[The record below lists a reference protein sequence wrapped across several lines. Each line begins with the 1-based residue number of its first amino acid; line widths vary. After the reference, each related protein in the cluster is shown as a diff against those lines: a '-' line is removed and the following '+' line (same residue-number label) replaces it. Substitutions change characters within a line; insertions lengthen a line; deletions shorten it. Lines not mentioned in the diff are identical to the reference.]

1 MKILV
6 VEPNKMPYPK
16 EITGSLESM
25 QKIVGGLITAI
36 YPFPEPI
43 ALVCHDEGKLLGLP
57 LNRALREQPDGRILD
72 IIAGTFFLCGCP
84 EDGDSFV
91 SLTDEQMQ
99 HYHALFYR
107 PELFMQVGDEI
118 IALPAPA
125 CVTKESDAGRGGT

>member
-43 ALVCHDEGKLLGLP
+43 ALVCHDEGKLLSLP

-84 EDGDSFV
+84 EDSDSFV

-99 HYHALFYR
+99 RYHALFYR
-107 PELFMQVGDEI
+107 PELFIQVGDEI
-118 IALPAPA
+118 IALPSPA
-125 CVTKESDAGRGGT
+125 GVTKESDAGRGDT